1 MRINPEISRKYQ
13 GVYPKEENNMKKKRL
28 FALILSLVMIFTL
41 ALPMGGYAEE
51 YFFPEDEFVIDDGG
65 DVWLEEYIEEPV
77 EDYWADEDFLLEDEY
92 TEEPDQFF
100 EDPEFFEENV
110 FEESDELL
118 AVDPNENESEEFILF
133 DAETF
138 DAAELTVTDP
148 EPQTVAEGE
157 TATFHVEV
165 SGGTEPYTYQ
175 WAAKV
180 GNKWYNSSLNG
191 YNTDT
196 LSFEA
201 VKAWSGRTY
210 RCTVTDSAG
219 TVKTASATLTVVE
232 SAAELTV
239 TGPEPQTVAEGETA
253 TFHVEVSGGTEPYTY
268 QWAAKVGNTWYNSSL
283 NGYNTDTLSFE
294 AVKAWSGRTYR
305 CTVTDS
311 AGTVK
316 TASATLTV
324 AAELTVTGPEP
335 QTVAEGETATF
346 HVEVSGGTE
355 PYTYQWA
362 AKVGN
367 KWYNS
372 SLNGYNTDTLSF
384 EAVKA
389 WSGRTY
395 RCTVTDSTGTV
406 KTASA
411 TLTVESSTIVAEPFV
426 FKKIEGT
433 NNLALIG
440 YTGTDSSIT
449 VPGSVNSMT
458 VTEIG
463 VSPLGDGEKGVFEDN
478 TILTSITLPNSITA
492 IRERAFK
499 GCTNLSTMTTY

>member
-210 RCTVTDSAG
+210 RCTVTDS
-219 TVKTASATLTVVE
+219 
-232 SAAELTV
+232 
-239 TGPEPQTVAEGETA
+239 
-253 TFHVEVSGGTEPYTY
+253 
-268 QWAAKVGNTWYNSSL
+268 
-283 NGYNTDTLSFE
+283 
-294 AVKAWSGRTYR
+294 
-305 CTVTDS
+305 
-311 AGTVK
+311 
-316 TASATLTV
+316 
-324 AAELTVTGPEP
+324 
-335 QTVAEGETATF
+335 
-346 HVEVSGGTE
+346 
-355 PYTYQWA
+355 
-362 AKVGN
+362 
-367 KWYNS
+367 
-372 SLNGYNTDTLSF
+372 
-384 EAVKA
+384 
-389 WSGRTY
+389 
-395 RCTVTDSTGTV
+395 TGTV